1 MALWHKV
8 RRELAGA
15 WRSARY
21 DVTRHRRRRLMVR
34 LAGAETAEF
43 GPRGHRGLHVAKR
56 PPRRI
61 AAGAG
66 VALLVAG
73 GAAGTY
79 LAVAGSLTAL
89 RPGPAQP
96 PAAQPAA
103 PAPATAT
110 VPVPRTNPL
119 PNPTQPRPQ
128 VRRTTPKQVIA
139 LPPIGQPQPV
149 PTTNE
154 PESTLTPSPSP
165 SESSPSP
172 SPSVRDVSPSSSAS
186 KHPKWGQQGDE
197 GAASGQ
203 SGAGR

>member
-8 RRELAGA
+8 GRELAGA

-21 DVTRHRRRRLMVR
+21 DVMRHRRRRVLLR

-79 LAVAGSLTAL
+79 LAVASSLTAL
-89 RPGPAQP
+89 TSDPAQP
-96 PAAQPAA
+96 PMAQPAA
-103 PAPATAT
+103 PAPAPTGAA
-110 VPVPRTNPL
+110 PAPRANPL
-119 PNPTQPRPQ
+119 PDPTQPRPQ
-128 VRRTTPKQVIA
+128 VRRTTPPPVIA
-139 LPPIGQPQPV
+139 LPPITQPL

-154 PESTLTPSPSP
+154 PESTPTPSASP
-165 SESSPSP
+165 SGSPSP
-172 SPSVRDVSPSSSAS
+172 SPNVTESSAS
-186 KHPKWGQQGDE
+186 SSPTRSPKWGQHGDDS
-197 GAASGQ
+197 AASGQ